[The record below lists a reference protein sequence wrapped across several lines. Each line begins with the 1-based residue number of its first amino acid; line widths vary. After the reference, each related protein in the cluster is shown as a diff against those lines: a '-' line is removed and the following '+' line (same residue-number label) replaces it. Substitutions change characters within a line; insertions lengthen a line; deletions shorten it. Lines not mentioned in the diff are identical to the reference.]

1 MLKLLNVL
9 NLALVSRLCIE
20 FEPGLNVLTGETGS
34 GKSIVVDSLGMVLGG
49 RSSPDMIRTGEQ
61 KACVEAV
68 FSIPHHPQVLDL
80 CTEHGLEVDLDEFL
94 IRREIT
100 SQGRNRVFIQDQLST
115 VNFLK
120 QLRPFLVDIHGQGDQ
135 QTLLHKEA
143 HSAVLDAFGGIDG
156 LAAQV
161 REAYEAWDLARKEL
175 EAARQG
181 EAERLRRVDMLA
193 FQCQEIEAAKI
204 TNPAEDVELEAELH
218 VLSNAEKLVTLATSC
233 FDALYEDESSIL
245 TRLATVLRRVDDL
258 STIDPSIEETLSP
271 LHGVR
276 YVIEDAAFALRDYA
290 ERVRFSPERLKQIED
305 RLIELTRL
313 KRKYGPTLDDVVK
326 TISTARIQLKR
337 LGAGEEYTQSL
348 EIALEKAGAVYLG
361 LAETLSARRRGV
373 ATDFERALMG
383 ELKFLAMEATRI
395 EVGLTRLHSEGKP
408 KWGPTGLDEVEFL
421 VSPNIGEELRSLAKV
436 ASGGEISRLMLALKT
451 ITAPTDFPRTMV
463 FDEVD
468 AGIGGRVAEAVGQR
482 LKRLSDHQ
490 QVLCVTH
497 LAQIARFGASHLV
510 VWKDV
515 VGTRTE
521 TFVERLG
528 IDERVNELARMI
540 GGASVTEAARR
551 AAQEMLTSVS

>member
-61 KACVEAV
+61 KACVEAL
-68 FSIPHHPQVLDL
+68 FSVPRHPQVLEL
-80 CTEHGLEVDLDEFL
+80 CAEHGLEVDLDELL

-135 QTLLHKEA
+135 QTLMHREA
-143 HSAVLDAFGGIDG
+143 HAAVLDAFGGLDG
-156 LAAQV
+156 LTAQV
-161 REAYEAWDLARKEL
+161 RTAYEAWDQARKEL
-175 EAARQG
+175 DAARQG

-204 TNPAEDVELEAELH
+204 TNRAEDAELEAELH
-218 VLSNAEKLVTLATSC
+218 VLSNAEKLVMLATGC

-245 TRLATVLRRVDDL
+245 TRLASVLRRVDEL
-258 STIDPSIEETLSP
+258 SAIDPSIEEALAP

-276 YVIEDAAFALRDYA
+276 YVIEDAAFAVRDYA

-305 RLIELTRL
+305 RLTDLTRL
-313 KRKYGPTLDDVVK
+313 KRKYGPTLDDVIQ
-326 TISTARIQLKR
+326 TWSTARTQLTR
-337 LGAGEEYTQSL
+337 LGAGEEYARSL
-348 EIALEKAGAVYLG
+348 EIAVEKAAAVYVE
-361 LAETLSARRRGV
+361 LAEVLSDRRRQV
-373 ATDFERALMG
+373 AKDFERALMG

-395 EVGLTRLHSEGKP
+395 EVGLTRMHSDGRP

-421 VSPNIGEELRSLAKV
+421 VSPNIGEELRSLARV

-490 QVLCVTH
+490 QVVCVTH
-497 LAQIARFGASHLV
+497 LAQIARFGAAHLV

-515 VGTRTE
+515 VGSRTE

-528 IDERVNELARMI
+528 IDQRVNELARMI

-551 AAQEMLTSVS
+551 AAQEMLTSV

>member
-49 RSSPDMIRTGEQ
+49 RSSPDMIRTGEP

-68 FSIPHHPQVLDL
+68 FSVPHHPQVLEL
-80 CTEHGLEVDLDEFL
+80 CAEHGLEVDLDELL

-135 QTLLHKEA
+135 QTLMHKEA

-156 LAAQV
+156 LTAQV
-161 REAYEAWDLARKEL
+161 CAAYEAWDQARTELA
-175 EAARQG
+175 AARQG

-204 TNPAEDVELEAELH
+204 TNTAEDAELEAELH
-218 VLSNAEKLVTLATSC
+218 VLSNAEKLVMLATGC

-245 TRLATVLRRVDDL
+245 TRLASVLRRVDEL
-258 STIDPSIEETLSP
+258 SAIDPSIEEALSP
-271 LHGVR
+271 LPGVR

-290 ERVRFSPERLKQIED
+290 ERIRFSPERLKQIED
-305 RLIELTRL
+305 RLTDLTRL
-313 KRKYGPTLDDVVK
+313 KRKYGPTLDDVVR
-326 TISTARIQLKR
+326 TCLTARTQLKR
-337 LGAGEEYTQSL
+337 LGAGEEYARSL
-348 EIALEKAGAVYLG
+348 EIAVENAAAVYVE
-361 LAETLSARRRGV
+361 LAETLSARRREV
-373 ATDFERALMG
+373 AKDFERALMG

-395 EVGLTRLHSEGKP
+395 EVGLTRMQSDGRP

-421 VSPNIGEELRSLAKV
+421 VSPNIGEDLRSLAKV
-436 ASGGEISRLMLALKT
+436 ASGGELSRFMLALKT

-497 LAQIARFGASHLV
+497 LAQIARFGAAHLV

-528 IDERVNELARMI
+528 NDQRVNELARMI

-551 AAQEMLTSVS
+551 AAQEMLTSV